1 MSYNAN
7 STEKQQD
14 IFTESFVTEAP
25 TKGITCDAAHST
37 KRGITEYQAHDLK
50 SGDRIF
56 YKNLGNQTVNI
67 GEFLAIVD
75 SIKYIIENNHPDK
88 IIYSDS
94 VTAITWV
101 KNKKTASNK
110 RNSDLKKAEIYL
122 KVMSYYIDD
131 IKIIHWDNKIWGEIP
146 SDFGNK

>member
-1 MSYNAN
+1 MIG
-7 STEKQQD
+7 EVP
-14 IFTESFVTEAP
+14 I
-25 TKGITCDAAHST
+25 KGITCDAAHSI
-37 KRGITEYQAHDLK
+37 KHGVTEYQAHDLK

-75 SIKYIIENNHPDK
+75 SIKYIIETNYPDK

-94 VTAITWV
+94 ITAITWI

-110 RNSDLKKAEIYL
+110 RNNDLKKAEIYL
-122 KVMSYYIDD
+122 RVMSYDVD
-131 IKIIHWDNKIWGEIP
+131 KIKIVHWNNKLWGEIP

>member
-1 MSYNAN
+1 MA
-7 STEKQQD
+7 D
-14 IFTESFVTEAP
+14 IAP
-25 TKGITCDAAHST
+25 LKGITCDAAHSA
-37 KRGITEYQAHDLK
+37 KRGITEYQAHDLR

-67 GEFLAIVD
+67 GEFLAIID
-75 SIKYIIENNHPDK
+75 SIKYIIENNYPDK

-94 VTAITWV
+94 ITAITWV
-101 KNKKTASNK
+101 RNKKTASNK

-122 KVMSYYIDD
+122 RVMSYEVDQ
-131 IKIIHWDNKIWGEIP
+131 IKIIHWNNKLWGEIP

>member
-101 KNKKTASNK
+101 KNKKAASNK

>member
-1 MSYNAN
+1 MIG
-7 STEKQQD
+7 E
-14 IFTESFVTEAP
+14 VP
-25 TKGITCDAAHST
+25 TKGITCDAAHSI
-37 KRGITEYQAHDLK
+37 KHGVTEYQAHDLK

-75 SIKYIIENNHPDK
+75 SIKYIIETNYPDK

-94 VTAITWV
+94 ITAITWI

-110 RNSDLKKAEIYL
+110 RNNDLKKAEIYL
-122 KVMSYYIDD
+122 RVMIYDVD
-131 IKIIHWDNKIWGEIP
+131 KIKIVHWNNKLWGEIP

>member
-1 MSYNAN
+1 MIS
-7 STEKQQD
+7 E
-14 IFTESFVTEAP
+14 VP
-25 TKGITCDAAHST
+25 TKGITCDAAHSI
-37 KRGITEYQAHDLK
+37 KHGVTEYQAHDLK

-75 SIKYIIENNHPDK
+75 SIKYIIETNYPDK

-94 VTAITWV
+94 ITAITWI

-110 RNSDLKKAEIYL
+110 RNNDLKKAEIYL
-122 KVMSYYIDD
+122 RVMSYDVD
-131 IKIIHWDNKIWGEIP
+131 KIQIVHWNNKQWGEIP

>member
-1 MSYNAN
+1 MIG
-7 STEKQQD
+7 E
-14 IFTESFVTEAP
+14 VP
-25 TKGITCDAAHST
+25 TKGITCDAAHSI
-37 KRGITEYQAHDLK
+37 KHGVTEYQAHDLK

-75 SIKYIIENNHPDK
+75 SIKYIIETNYPDK

-94 VTAITWV
+94 ITAITWI
-101 KNKKTASNK
+101 KNKKTASIK
-110 RNSDLKKAEIYL
+110 RNNDLKKAEIYL
-122 KVMSYYIDD
+122 RVMSYDVD
-131 IKIIHWDNKIWGEIP
+131 KIKIVHWNNKLWGEIP